1 MKFPLFR
8 LLTVAAAL
16 AGAALLR
23 AEDAA
28 SVATSAPSAPG
39 RLAAGDAAPDFN
51 VEGPK
56 GEKVS
61 LADFKGKVLIVDVSA
76 TWCGPCQAAMPNN
89 DRVFRKYAD
98 QGVVLLGVTAD
109 DDRAAYTGWVQRN
122 AAKYAF
128 TMTFDPAGREQW
140 KDSVFNARYHV
151 SGFPTMFVIGR
162 DGKLVETVSG
172 GGPGEDY
179 RLEYALARAG
189 VKVDLASLP
198 PEPKRDA
205 SAPKMIPAMSK
216 TAAISPPTM
225 KFGTAKYGDK
235 VPDLAAVGVDGREV
249 KLSSFKGKP
258 VLVVFWTGARA
269 PGDDVAKLYATYKDQ
284 GLAVWAINVATE
296 RTEFD
301 AWAKEHAAALGYTV
315 SWDSAGKA
323 FMESAINV
331 NFGVGMFPA
340 NIVVSADGE
349 FRGGIIGMGG
359 KVEAWTR
366 YSLARA
372 DIKLTDADAAAVKA
386 VVEELAKSAHA
397 GAAPMMGGGLLAPA
411 SGPKPGFR
419 ESYGK
424 LKAGEPL
431 PDFTVLTADGKEAK
445 FSDLAKGKTVILDF
459 WATWCGPCQKA
470 MPHYQ
475 ELNQKYAAKGVV
487 VLGVCCFDTRENYD
501 KWLKEHAGSYTFT
514 TVFDPVGKPA
524 ANDKDAYAR
533 TVMAQV
539 SGDAHSLTP
548 LPTTLVINPAGK
560 FVGFYAGYGPTTHDT
575 LANLLM
581 LAGAELATE
590 DKPKT
595 FFPAGS
601 SVKPAKITPKGGA
614 TAETRL
620 TLLKPGT
627 VAPDFVMHDVNDQE
641 LKLSSL
647 KGKVVIL
654 DFWATWCGPCIA
666 SMPHT
671 QEIAAKFKDQD
682 VVVIASGT
690 SDTIP
695 NFKKWIPANQPKY
708 PDLRFVFDPK
718 ARGTP
723 DFETRASSTL
733 YGVSGIPTQFVIGR
747 DGKVVAAIVGNGGK
761 DDPRTEGA
769 LALAGV
775 KMDPAR
781 AEEGKKALQRA
792 AEEEEAAEERRKEAE
807 KNPPPPF
814 FEGVGAIAAGKPVGD
829 FTAEDAAGKP
839 VKFSELSKGKTTVIV
854 FWSAGQGIDEGGLAL
869 YNDFSRRY
877 ADQGLLILGV
887 GAYADRA
894 AYDGWHQEQG
904 SKYAFPVVFDP
915 AGAAPRPTKE
925 FAQLT
930 EDEKK
935 AYREVSRAYFGKV
948 IPMAFT
954 GGVMMPIPNA
964 IVVDA
969 QGNAVG
975 VYVGGGP
982 RNHEALTNLLLRAGI
997 KLAPEDQP
1005 KKVWTREETKPKAPE
1020 TKVEML
1026 KIGAK
1031 APDFTALDAAGKPV
1045 KLSDFKGK
1053 VVILDF
1059 WATWCGPCIASMP
1072 HTQEVAAH
1080 YKDQG
1085 VVVLASCTSD
1095 GRKAFEGWV
1104 KRNQEKFPDLNFS
1117 HDPAERSSDRVSHK
1131 LYGVGGIPQ
1140 QFVIDRD
1147 GTIVALVTGYLKGE
1161 VILEAALA
1169 KAGIKV
1175 DPALVAKGA
1184 EDLKKRE

>member
-1 MKFPLFR
+1 MKFPLLR
-8 LLTVAAAL
+8 LFTLAAAL
-16 AGAALLR
+16 AGAAHLR
-23 AEDAA
+23 AADAA

-39 RLAAGDAAPDFN
+39 RLAAGDAAPDFT

-56 GEKVS
+56 GEKMS

-109 DDRAAYTGWVQRN
+109 DNHAAYTGWVQRN
-122 AAKYAF
+122 ASKYAF
-128 TMTFDPAGREQW
+128 TMTFDPAGREHW
-140 KDSVFNARYHV
+140 NDSVFNTRYHV

-162 DGKLVETVSG
+162 DGRIVETVSG

-205 SAPKMIPAMSK
+205 SAPKSIPAMTK
-216 TAAISPPTM
+216 TAAISPPTNH
-225 KFGTAKYGDK
+225 FGTAKYGDK
-235 VPDLAAVGVDGREV
+235 VPDLTVVGVDGREV

-258 VLVVFWTGARA
+258 VLVSFWTGARA

-284 GLAVWAINVATE
+284 GLVVWAINVATE
-296 RTEFD
+296 RADFD
-301 AWAKEHAAALGYTV
+301 AWAKAHAAALGYHIA
-315 SWDSAGKA
+315 WDPAGKA

-340 NIVVSADGE
+340 NLVVGADGD
-349 FRGGIIGMGG
+349 FRGGIIGMGA
-359 KVEAWTR
+359 KTAAWVR
-366 YSLARA
+366 YALSRA
-372 DIKLTDADAAAVKA
+372 EIKLTDADAAAVKT
-386 VVEELAKSAHA
+386 VFDELAKSAHP
-397 GAAPMMGGGLLAPA
+397 GAMPMMGGGLLAPA
-411 SGPKPGFR
+411 AGPRPGFR
-419 ESYGK
+419 ESYGHV
-424 LKAGEPL
+424 KAGDAL
-431 PDFTVLTADGKEAK
+431 PDFTVLTPEGKEAK
-445 FSDLAKGKTVILDF
+445 FSDYAKGKTVVLDF

-475 ELNQKYAAKGVV
+475 ELSRKYADKGVV

-501 KWLKEHAGSYTFT
+501 KWLKEHAGQYTFA

-524 ANDKDAYAR
+524 GRDAIAK

-539 SGDAHSLTP
+539 SGDANSLTP
-548 LPTTLVINPAGK
+548 LPTTIVVNPKGQLVGS
-560 FVGFYAGYGPTTHDT
+560 YAGYGPATHDT

-581 LAGAELATE
+581 LAGVDLATE
-590 DKPKT
+590 DKPKV
-595 FFPAGS
+595 FFPKGS
-601 SVKPAKITPKGGA
+601 SVRPATIVPKGNQA
-614 TAETRL
+614 AAPHL

-627 VAPDFVMHDVNDQE
+627 VAPDFVMRDVNDQE

-671 QEIAAKFKDQD
+671 QKIAAQYKDQD

-723 DFETRASSTL
+723 DFEQRASSTL

-747 DGKVVAAIVGNGGK
+747 DGKIVAAIVGNGGEN
-761 DDPRTEGA
+761 DARTEGA

-781 AEEGKKALQRA
+781 AAEGKKALQRA
-792 AEEEEAAEERRKEAE
+792 EEEEAASEERQREAE

-839 VKFSELSKGKTTVIV
+839 VKFSDLSKGKTTVIV

-869 YNDFSRRY
+869 YNEFSRRY

-887 GAYADRA
+887 AAYADRA
-894 AYDGWHQEQG
+894 AYDGWRKEQG

-915 AGAAPRPTKE
+915 AGGAPRPAKE
-925 FAQLT
+925 FSQLT
-930 EDEKK
+930 DDEKK
-935 AYREVSRAYFGKV
+935 AFREVSRGYFGKV
-948 IPMAFT
+948 IPMSFT
-954 GGVMMPIPNA
+954 GGVMMPVPNA

-969 QGNAVG
+969 HGDAVG
-975 VYVGGGP
+975 IYVGGGP
-982 RNHEALTNLLLRAGI
+982 RNREALSNLLLRAGI
-997 KLAPEDQP
+997 KLAPEDRPQR
-1005 KKVWTREETKPKAPE
+1005 VWTHEETKPKAPE
-1020 TKVEML
+1020 AKVDLL
-1026 KIGAK
+1026 KVGAK
-1031 APDFTALDAAGKPV
+1031 APDFTGIDAAGKPV
-1045 KLSDFKGK
+1045 KLSDYKGK

-1095 GRKAFEGWV
+1095 SRKAFEGWV

-1117 HDPAERSSDRVSHK
+1117 HDPAERSPDRVSHK